1 MGLDGFSMYATQL
14 AQWLDTF
21 QYVDPKKKRYF
32 LILLCVFGECLSKN
46 NLNELNLV
54 KFIGLKLSLNQ

>member
-21 QYVDPKKKRYF
+21 QYVDPKKKDTF
-32 LILLCVFGECLSKN
+32 
-46 NLNELNLV
+46 
-54 KFIGLKLSLNQ
+54 